1 MKLRYIVITAL
12 LGAMVASTAIAASFE
27 GSSLSIGAL
36 ADYALKTAT
45 NLFTKDQLIDDPEVL
60 TSGQFSGL
68 RVQTTER
75 ASVCIGPSDGQSK
88 EFCLSGGG
96 ALMLHGSNSD
106 IYDGTSTG
114 NITLISDPGLNRTWY
129 SPSGSAVV
137 AGGTGVPIET
147 AFMVGSNQEGLAT
160 FSVDTTNDWI
170 KLLPIGPPSGTL
182 CNGPATLGRIY
193 MDAADSAVKY
203 CNGTAWKSLGGPTG
217 TAIVQENFNE
227 FSGATDGTWFTDSNV
242 QFQYKVAGQD
252 IEMNIITL
260 PASPTTFIAASCTD
274 AGAGNQQEA
283 NFNTTGVVDIFGGAG
298 GTLANGKHVTC
309 VISANTDTSYPSYYL
324 NIYNTDNNITVLTK
338 KVTN

>member
-1 MKLRYIVITAL
+1 IVITAA
-12 LGAMVASTAIAASFE
+12 LGAMVASSAIAASFE

-45 NLFTKDQLIDDPEVL
+45 NIFARDQKIDDPEVL
-60 TSGQFSGL
+60 TAGQFSGL

-75 ASVCIGPSDGQSK
+75 ASVCLGPSDGQSK
-88 EFCLSGGG
+88 EFCLTGGG
-96 ALMLHGSNSD
+96 ALMLHGSNGSL
-106 IYDGTSTG
+106 YDGNSTG
-114 NITLISDPGLNRTWY
+114 NIVIISDPGLNRHWFAPT
-129 SPSGSAVV
+129 GSAVFG
-137 AGGTGVPIET
+137 GGTGIPIET
-147 AFMVGSNQEGLAT
+147 AFMVGSNTEALAS

-170 KLLPIGPPSGTL
+170 KLLPIGPPSATL
-182 CNGPATLGRIY
+182 CNGPATIGRIY
-193 MDAADSAVKY
+193 MDAVDSAVKY
-203 CNGTAWKSLGGPTG
+203 CDGISWRTLGGNVGTA
-217 TAIVQENFNE
+217 VVEENFNE

-242 QFQYKVAGQD
+242 QFQYKVSGQD

-298 GTLANGKHVTC
+298 GTLANGKNVTC